1 MASTP
6 HSRAYRKVSK
16 ACQRC
21 RRQKLKCDNQRPC
34 VPCTRTGVDCRPPS
48 PEKWKI
54 YGTCMSSALDPQPK
68 RARMGDPPPENNQS
82 QDNGDISRHGD
93 DSNSIILEDGSAQ
106 ANDQIADNSDRPWRS
121 SSTMSLAFRF
131 YNANSPGFSV
141 TAAIAREQ
149 RNFVS
154 SGERLPNEGPGTAF
168 ENAST
173 LNPSNEKLGTIRG
186 VAHSSR
192 LAVSDLLE
200 LLPDFGV
207 AALLVDTYFDR
218 VHWFML
224 IFHQDEFRKRW
235 QNLYEIANNRTALKN
250 SDIGFLSVFLMVIA
264 IAMQYVG
271 THRKRLLARRNFDY
285 EKFGGRIFAAIR
297 SKLLDIVSLESL
309 EAVQTCVLLGTY
321 YLFHG
326 SPGLAWPVCGCG
338 LRIAQ
343 ALNLHRKISRSG
355 SDSALSVDLRNQN
368 ETRKRCW
375 WAIYEIETFCS
386 MSYGYPH
393 SIKDT
398 DCDVEPL
405 DPSAKLQFVQSPTS
419 FDEPL
424 KCDVTLLSYKYFMSK
439 LSVLIKAILADLYGI
454 GSVSNVENPTSS
466 VGSTDDLRCLMK
478 QVVGFDTKLRLWNA
492 EIPSRL
498 QFRGNTGVQTSYSS
512 LDDMDTD
519 IGASSPRF
527 EEHIFQ
533 LQALA
538 LKLAYENTRILV
550 HRPLLSYKLV
560 SKQKSTQP
568 TAPSWDAL
576 DYADPFLL
584 SLKSCREAALNTSE
598 IAWMPISG
606 LVSGTYAA
614 TFVSIHAFTS
624 GVTLGI
630 LSSVEPLSQE
640 SHESKSGLHRLM
652 NIQTRLK
659 DRSPSAVQG
668 LEILQRLTRH
678 VMEKEL
684 NAMLDISRPLKS
696 KNLIAGTSSYGSNSP
711 TPRQTVPPAELQ
723 QFVQLSPSA
732 TQQPSVE
739 PSSQNASD
747 LLSGAESTRNIPSLQ
762 NGTDYALSQEVSE
775 LDQVM
780 PTSTIQFESQLE
792 QTFIDSSLDWL
803 ATDDFSGCEQA
814 WIWCLDN
821 RAFAD

>member
-1 MASTP
+1 
-6 HSRAYRKVSK
+6 
-16 ACQRC
+16 
-21 RRQKLKCDNQRPC
+21 
-34 VPCTRTGVDCRPPS
+34 
-48 PEKWKI
+48 
-54 YGTCMSSALDPQPK
+54 
-68 RARMGDPPPENNQS
+68 
-82 QDNGDISRHGD
+82 
-93 DSNSIILEDGSAQ
+93 
-106 ANDQIADNSDRPWRS
+106 
-121 SSTMSLAFRF
+121 
-131 YNANSPGFSV
+131 V
-141 TAAIAREQ
+141 TAVIPGGQ

-154 SGERLPNEGPGTAF
+154 SGEKLPNEGPGTDF

-173 LNPSNEKLGTIRG
+173 LNPGNEKLGTIRG

-192 LAVSDLLE
+192 LAVFDLLE
-200 LLPDFGV
+200 LLPDFEV

-235 QNLYEIANNRTALKN
+235 QELYEITNNRTALEN
-250 SDIGFLSVFLMVIA
+250 PDVGFISVFLMVIA

-271 THRKRLLARRNFDY
+271 TYRKRLLARRNFDY
-285 EKFGGRIFAAIR
+285 EKFGERIFAAIR

-343 ALNLHRKISRSG
+343 ALNLHRKVSRSG
-355 SDSALSVDLRNQN
+355 SDSALLVNLRKQN

-405 DPSAKLQFVQSPTS
+405 DPSAKLQFVQSPAS

-424 KCDVTLLSYKYFMSK
+424 QCDVTLLSYKYFMSK

-454 GSVSNVENPTSS
+454 GSVSNVENPNSS
-466 VGSTDDLRCLMK
+466 VSSTDDLRCLIE
-478 QVVGFDTKLRLWNA
+478 QVVEFDTKLRLWNA
-492 EIPSRL
+492 EIPSKL
-498 QFRGNTGVQTSYSS
+498 QFRGKSGVQTSYFS

-519 IGASSPRF
+519 IGASGPRF

-584 SLKSCREAALNTSE
+584 SLQSCREAALNTSE
-598 IAWMPISG
+598 IASMPITG

-614 TFVSIHAFTS
+614 TFVSIHTFTA

-630 LSSVEPLSQE
+630 LSSVETLSQE
-640 SHESKSGLHRLM
+640 SHESKNGLHRLM

-684 NAMLDISRPLKS
+684 NAMLDVSRPLKS
-696 KNLIAGTSSYGSNSP
+696 QNSMAGIDSNESSTSAL
-711 TPRQTVPPAELQ
+711 RQVVPSAAELQ
-723 QFVQLSPSA
+723 QFVQLSSSA
-732 TQQPSVE
+732 TQQTSLE
-739 PSSQNASD
+739 SSSQNSSD
-747 LLSGAESTRNIPSLQ
+747 LLLSGAESTRNTSSLQ
-762 NGTDYALSQEVSE
+762 NGTEHTLSQAVSE
-775 LDQVM
+775 LDQGTTN
-780 PTSTIQFESQLE
+780 TSH
-792 QTFIDSSLDWL
+792 
-803 ATDDFSGCEQA
+803 GCCISET
-814 WIWCLDN
+814 N
-821 RAFAD
+821 